1 MTLHPVWTRPAPPAS
16 EKSIGREARAR
27 QRALEAS
34 ASLRRLLHIVRRES
48 PDIAKGTP
56 PPDGQKAIEHIAQCI
71 RDEARSAVDW
81 RNQHNFFA
89 VSIDRGNRQGLW
101 SLTAPNLFLDLP
113 RDRLLRDEEHFRR
126 GTCFVTIRKEFAS
139 ALDELHKH
147 EKRWHE
153 EGTTTLA
160 TRRAELVLASAV
172 LFGGFCNA
180 RYLGFLPHA
189 LRSSSIQQC
198 GEQLWMD
205 IRIPKADAPR
215 LNLVGED
222 EALHRWCIDD
232 LTAALVANY
241 LRHHPAE
248 PFPVPSG
255 KNAGQ
260 RAKEVVSTIR
270 GLMTDL
276 GISTPPD
283 LTPGQWCQGAWAA
296 LEREPD
302 ASVPAYLAEYALGRM
317 PSCSLP
323 PDRWVALL
331 NQRVSRNTK
340 LSTQPPKAVP
350 DAVSLPYPIRP
361 GGTPDKDTSR
371 VARRLLKAFDDK
383 HSKKLSRTDCVRRL
397 EDLMSTQ
404 ALGHHVVADLL
415 AHWAIVLLSYGSS
428 WHRKP
433 LAPSTVY
440 GSYLA
445 PVARPLISLLASA
458 EIDDLRD
465 MNTDDFGELYSDV
478 LHQTRWKDKDLPASA
493 LEEFHTYLCAQHG
506 VAPLETT
513 LTGTSRGT
521 PRVRALIITES
532 EYQATRKAIQ
542 AQYKSH
548 PTRKETLEMALF
560 LGFRAG
566 LRPAECMKLRLSEIL
581 VGASDTVITVRTNR
595 YGTNKS
601 RPSLRRID
609 LAALCPDDEFHWFSS
624 RVAQLQAL
632 FGKVPRA
639 LLMSESPDR
648 DLRIDGNLLQTQL
661 QPILR
666 QVTNNPDVVMYSLRH
681 AALSRWHLR
690 AEIPERD
697 HEIHDLKAQRPVDT
711 TFVSRLTGGRPDSV
725 KRLHAIGAI
734 AGHVSPEMTLTTY
747 LHGMDLVLYEK
758 VRQTLPRMQA
768 TVCAQLL
775 GQSYESTK
783 RFLKDQRQ
791 PDPASAAS
799 LRPRIVKALPTTKHA
814 PPVVQPATAPIT
826 VNVPN
831 HAPAPMA
838 AHDLIRILK
847 DHDDGYPLPLI
858 AKRSGFGDRRCQA
871 IIDAAQAIASIK
883 SKKGQPRFVTKVRKL
898 GFRGPGVPLTP
909 APLESDADSRLA
921 NRMIERMRG
930 LLSPAG
936 PQGDIGPTI
945 EHCLTHVEAKNSGVR
960 FYTPQKAK
968 PFVELLRH
976 LADDPGMIVGT
987 HVYAEKSRID
997 EETQLKRWRDRLGI
1011 SVQSNPHTTLK
1022 SKDRRYGKLTV
1033 TLLLPTSNGRR
1044 MSAHAYKYV
1053 LHLAAIALMS
1063 ANRIQPPPVK
1073 D

>member
-1 MTLHPVWTRPAPPAS
+1 MTLHLVWVRPAPLAP
-16 EKSIGREARAR
+16 EESIGREARAR
-27 QRALEAS
+27 QRALEAN
-34 ASLRRLLHIVRRES
+34 ASLSRLQRLVRRES
-48 PDIAKGTP
+48 PELAKGSP
-56 PPDGQKAIEHIAQCI
+56 PADEQKTVDHIAQCI
-71 RDEARSAVDW
+71 QDEAESAADW
-81 RNQHNFFA
+81 RAQHNFFSVA
-89 VSIDRGNRQGLW
+89 INLGNRQGLW
-101 SLTAPNLFLDLP
+101 KLTAPNLFTDQP
-113 RDRLLRDEEHFRR
+113 RDRLLRDEDNFRR
-126 GTCFVTIRKEFAS
+126 GTQFVAIRKGFTA
-139 ALDELHKH
+139 ALDDLHRH
-147 EKRWHE
+147 EHRWLE
-153 EGTTTLA
+153 KGTSTLA
-160 TRRAELVLASAV
+160 TRRGELVLASA
-172 LFGGFCNA
+172 LHFGGFCDA
-180 RYLGFLPHA
+180 RYLAFLPQA
-189 LRSSSIQQC
+189 LQSCPIQQC
-198 GEQLWMD
+198 GEQLWLD
-205 IRIPKADAPR
+205 IKIPESSARR

-232 LTAALVANY
+232 LTAALLANF
-241 LRHHPAE
+241 LRHHTADQ
-248 PFPVPSG
+248 FPVPPG
-255 KNAGQ
+255 ENAEK
-260 RAKEVVSTIR
+260 RAKEVITTIR
-270 GLMTDL
+270 GLMIDL
-276 GISTPPD
+276 GISTPSGM
-283 LTPGQWCQGAWAA
+283 TPGRWCQGAWAA
-296 LEREPD
+296 LEREHG
-302 ASVPAYLAEYALGRM
+302 ASIPAYLAEYALGRI

-331 NQRVSRNTK
+331 NQRVSLNTK
-340 LSTQPPKAVP
+340 LSTQPPKALP
-350 DAVSLPYPIRP
+350 DAVSLPYPTRP

-397 EDLMSTQ
+397 EGLMSTQ

-415 AHWAIVLLSYGSS
+415 AHWAIVLLSHGSS

-440 GSYLA
+440 GRYLA
-445 PVARPLISLLASA
+445 PLVRPLISLLDNA
-458 EIDDLRD
+458 EIDDIREMD
-465 MNTDDFGELYSDV
+465 TDDFGELYSDV
-478 LHQTRWKDKDLPASA
+478 LHQTRWKDKDLPAAA
-493 LEEFHTYLCAQHG
+493 LDEFHAYLFRQHG
-506 VAPLETT
+506 VEPRETT
-513 LTGTSRGT
+513 LAGTSRGT
-521 PRVRALIITES
+521 PRVRALIITEA
-532 EYQATRKAIQ
+532 EYQATRRAIQ
-542 AQYKSH
+542 AQYKGH

-581 VGASDTVITVRTNR
+581 VGVSDTVITVRTNR

-601 RPSLRRID
+601 RPSLRRVD

-632 FGKVPRA
+632 FGTAPRA

-697 HEIHDLKAQRPVDT
+697 CEIHDPKAQRPVDT
-711 TFVSRLTGGRPDSV
+711 TLVSRLTGGRLDSM
-725 KRLHAIGAI
+725 KRLHAIGAT

-758 VRQTLPRMQA
+758 VRQTLPRLEA
-768 TVCAQLL
+768 TVYAQLL

-799 LRPRIVKALPTTKHA
+799 LRLRIVKALPTKKHA

-838 AHDLIRILK
+838 ANDLIRILK
-847 DHDDGYPLPLI
+847 DHDNGYPLPLI
-858 AKRSGFGDRRCQA
+858 AKRSGFEDRRCQA
-871 IIDAAQAIASIK
+871 VIAAAQEIASIR
-883 SKKGQPRFVTKVRKL
+883 SQKGQPRFVTKVRKR

-909 APLESDADSRLA
+909 APLESKADSRHA
-921 NRMIERMRG
+921 DRMIERMRG
-930 LLSPAG
+930 LLSESG
-936 PQGDIGPTI
+936 PLGDIGPTI
-945 EHCLTHVEAKNSGVR
+945 EHFLTHVEAQNSGVR
-960 FYTPQKAK
+960 FYTPHKAK

-1011 SVQSNPHTTLK
+1011 SVQSNPHSTLK
-1022 SKDRRYGKLTV
+1022 RKDRRYGKLTV